1 MVMAQVVAAKVG
13 EVMVEAEMG
22 EEMEEAEV
30 VPRRKKIRRPPW
42 WLVLAARAVPVA
54 RAAEGT
60 AEGWAGARGCST
72 WQVRAEPISILLS
85 WQAALLASRGEPCE
99 RAPCSPPNE
108 RAVRAL
114 CGFSTSKEPSETK
127 LPFLGSATTCGVI
140 MEVLP

>member
-1 MVMAQVVAAKVG
+1 MRGDRLAASGVAVMVMAQVVAAKVG

-54 RAAEGT
+54 RAAEGR

-114 CGFSTSKEPSETK
+114 CGFSRTSK
-127 LPFLGSATTCGVI
+127 
-140 MEVLP
+140 

>member
-1 MVMAQVVAAKVG
+1 MRGDRLAASGVAVMVMAQVVAAKVG

-54 RAAEGT
+54 RAAEGGVVARAAEGR

-114 CGFSTSKEPSETK
+114 CGFSPLYSY
-127 LPFLGSATTCGVI
+127 
-140 MEVLP
+140 

>member
-54 RAAEGT
+54 RAVG
-60 AEGWAGARGCST
+60 G
-72 WQVRAEPISILLS
+72 
-85 WQAALLASRGEPCE
+85 
-99 RAPCSPPNE
+99 
-108 RAVRAL
+108 
-114 CGFSTSKEPSETK
+114 GF
-127 LPFLGSATTCGVI
+127 G
-140 MEVLP
+140 

>member
-54 RAAEGT
+54 RAAEGRAVARA
-60 AEGWAGARGCST
+60 AEGRGCST

-99 RAPCSPPNE
+99 RASTLQPSQ
-108 RAVRAL
+108 RARGACVMR
-114 CGFSTSKEPSETK
+114 F
-127 LPFLGSATTCGVI
+127 FY
-140 MEVLP
+140 